1 MRWDALKSG
10 RIGGIFGGIFTVQK
24 KDAPK
29 MPISD
34 AKLRKLKA
42 KIKPYKVADEGGLYV
57 EVATSGSRLWRWK
70 YRYGEKEK
78 RLALGKYPDVSLAD
92 ARAKRDQYRA
102 TLAKGIDPGILKK
115 QIEKADSALAVS
127 AFEIVARE
135 WYAVKSP
142 KWVPAHGGRI
152 IRRLERDIFPW
163 IGARPVAELTPPEIL
178 EVLRRI
184 EKRGAVETA
193 HRALQ
198 DIGQVLRYG
207 VATGHLTSDP
217 SRDLK
222 GALATFA
229 STNFAAVTDPMQVG
243 ALLRLI
249 EDYKGTLTVR
259 AALRLHPHVF
269 TRSGELTKAEW
280 SEFDLEA
287 GIWSIPAER
296 MKMRQAHV
304 VPLSRQA
311 LAILREIHPFTGS
324 GRYVFP
330 GPRYAERP
338 ITVETLLACYRRSG
352 INKDVATCHGWR
364 ATARTLLHEQLGFPP
379 EVIEHQLAHAV
390 GDANGTSYNRTKF
403 IDARK
408 GMMQAWSDHLDHLR
422 DGAEI
427 VPFGKKTG

>member
-1 MRWDALKSG
+1 
-10 RIGGIFGGIFTVQK
+10 
-24 KDAPK
+24 

-70 YRYGEKEK
+70 YRYDGKEK
-78 RLALGKYPDVSLAD
+78 RLALGKYPDVPLAD
-92 ARAKRDQYRA
+92 ARAKRDEYRA
-102 TLAKGIDPGILKK
+102 TLAKGIDPGTLKK
-115 QIEKADSALAVS
+115 QMDRADSALAAS

-142 KWVPAHGGRI
+142 SWVPSHGGRI
-152 IRRLERDIFPW
+152 IRRLERDVFPW
-163 IGARPVAELTPPEIL
+163 IGSRPVAELTPPEIL

-184 EKRGAVETA
+184 EQRGAVETA

-207 VATGHLTSDP
+207 VATGHLSSAP

-222 GALATFA
+222 GALAA
-229 STNFAAVTDPMQVG
+229 INPTNFAAVTDPMQVG

-269 TRSGELTKAEW
+269 VRSGELTKAEW
-280 SEFDLEA
+280 SEFDMEG
-287 GIWSIPAER
+287 GIWNVPAER

-311 LAILREIHPFTGS
+311 LAILREIHPFTG
-324 GRYVFP
+324 GGKYVFP
-330 GPRYAERP
+330 GPRYVERP

-352 INKDVATCHGWR
+352 IGKDVATCHGWR
-364 ATARTLLHEQLGFPP
+364 ATARTLLHEQLKFPP
-379 EVIEHQLAHAV
+379 EIIEHQLAHAV

-403 IDARK
+403 IDDRK
-408 GMMQAWSDHLDHLR
+408 AMMQAWSDHLDRLR

-427 VPFGKKTG
+427 MPFGRKAG